1 MNLSFRD
8 KSLEKLCTD
17 EKEMRKQRGDIEK
30 KLRLRINALEANATL
45 GDVVENDPLGDWH
58 ALKGN
63 RGGQWAGKVSRNE
76 RLIVV
81 PLENGEVKVDSILA
95 ATDAEVHDIEDYH
108 GR

>member
-8 KSLEKLCTD
+8 KSLKKLCTD

-30 KLRLRINALEANATL
+30 KLRLRINALEVNATL
-45 GDVVENDPLGDWH
+45 GDVIENDPLGDWH
-58 ALKGN
+58 PLKGN
-63 RGGQWAGKVSRNE
+63 REGQWAGKVSSNE

-81 PLENGEVKVDSILA
+81 PLENGGVKVDSILA
-95 ATDAEVHDIEDYH
+95 ATEAEVHGIEDYH